1 MATGTTTYRQKRK
14 GRHAPVEGTASATLR
29 HIRVSP
35 QKMRLMLNLI
45 KGKQLEPAEQILRFN
60 PRKTAKILLK
70 VLSSAKYN
78 ARETKGLDVDRL
90 WVTGGWVNM
99 GRPLKRWLPRAHG
112 RATPLWKRSSQ
123 VTVVLSEK

>member
-1 MATGTTTYRQKRK
+1 MSTRNTSRQMLKS
-14 GRHAPVEGTASATLR
+14 RHAPAEGTASATLR
-29 HIRVSP
+29 HVRVSA

-45 KGKQLEPAEQILRFN
+45 KGKQLEPAEQILKFS
-60 PRKTAKILLK
+60 PKKTAKILLK

-90 WVTGGWVNM
+90 WVTGGWVNG

-112 RATPLWKRSSQ
+112 RATPLLKKSAH